1 MQVQVRRKAWS
12 RYFGIN
18 AAHKLSWPM
27 CSMFMQAHMM
37 GVFRAIGGHGALG
50 G

>member
-27 CSMFMQAHMM
+27 QAHMM